1 MTKADK
7 PKPTF
12 WTIYLRFNVWYF
24 MPFLPYVILIIDQT
38 TETNPETGWDE
49 RKKDL
54 IKVSINKILFNTVNK
69 TKIAAVSCYIS
80 REHLQQIQSYIKGQ
94 DKFSHP

>member
-1 MTKADK
+1 
-7 PKPTF
+7 
-12 WTIYLRFNVWYF
+12 

-38 TETNPETGWDE
+38 TDTNPETGWDE

-54 IKVSINKILFNTVNK
+54 IKE
-69 TKIAAVSCYIS
+69 TKIAVVSCYIN
-80 REHLQQIQSYIKGQ
+80 REHLQQIQNYIKGQ